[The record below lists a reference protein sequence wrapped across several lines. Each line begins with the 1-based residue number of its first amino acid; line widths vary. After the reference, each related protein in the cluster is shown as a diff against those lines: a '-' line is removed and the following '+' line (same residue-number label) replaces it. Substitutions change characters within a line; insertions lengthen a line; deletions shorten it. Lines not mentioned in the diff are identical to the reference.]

1 MGNKMNKT
9 LTHLPMFAALA
20 VLSFSGQSL
29 AQSFDTSS
37 IKVED
42 SLAARLPEKIKASGV
57 LTIGSD
63 TAYAPWEFLSEKD
76 GQTPE
81 GIDVDIANAIG
92 RKLGVKIDF
101 QTSAFEAILPAL
113 GSKFDI
119 GVSAFSVTNERM
131 KAVNFVS
138 YADTGSMWAVK
149 AGNPAKFD
157 PADLC
162 GRKIAIQSGS
172 YHEKAVIAENEL
184 CKSAGKAEI
193 DILPFSKQPEALTRV
208 AAGGADATVSGEAGI
223 GYAAKQSNGAFE
235 IMKPAGG
242 ALSKHGPNG
251 IAVAKSDMALT
262 QLIAD
267 TINSLIA
274 DGTYKALLDTWG
286 VGSVIVDQARVNPEV
301 KI

>member
-1 MGNKMNKT
+1 
-9 LTHLPMFAALA
+9 MFNSVFRIPLIAVVAIGAATS
-20 VLSFSGQSL
+20 VS
-29 AQSFDTSS
+29 AQSFDTSN
-37 IKVED
+37 IKVEEA
-42 SLAARLPEKIKASGV
+42 LASRLPPKIKAAG
-57 LTIGSD
+57 LITIGSD

-92 RKLGVKIDF
+92 KRLGVKIDF

-113 GSKFDI
+113 GTKFDI
-119 GVSAFSVTNERM
+119 GVSAFSVTTERM

-149 AGNPAKFD
+149 AGNPTKFD
-157 PADLC
+157 PADPC
-162 GRKIAIQSGS
+162 GRKVAIQSGS
-172 YHEKAVIAENEL
+172 YHERAVNQENER
-184 CKSAGKAEI
+184 CKTEGKAAIE
-193 DILPFSKQPEALTRV
+193 ILPFSKQPEALTRV

-223 GYAAKQSNGAFE
+223 GYAVKQSRGAFDTL
-235 IMKPAGG
+235 KPTTGPLA
-242 ALSKHGPNG
+242 KHGPNG
-251 IAVAKSDMALT
+251 IAVAKSDMELT

-274 DGTYKALLDTWG
+274 DGTYKSLLDTWG
-286 VGSVIVDQARVNPEV
+286 VGSVIVEKALVNPEV

>member
-1 MGNKMNKT
+1 MIKI
-9 LTHLPMFAALA
+9 LTHVSIVTAFALTAL
-20 VLSFSGQSL
+20 SGQSF
-29 AQSFDTSS
+29 AQSFDASA
-37 IKVED
+37 IKVEEV
-42 SLAARLPEKIKASGV
+42 LASRLPEKIKAAGV

-92 RKLGVKIDF
+92 KKLGVKIDF

-113 GSKFDI
+113 GTKFDI
-119 GVSAFSVTNERM
+119 GVSAFSITNERM

-149 AGNPAKFD
+149 AGNPTKFD
-157 PADLC
+157 PADIC

-172 YHEKAVIAENEL
+172 YHEKAVIAENDL
-184 CKSAGKAEI
+184 CKQAGKAEI
-193 DILPFSKQPEALTRV
+193 EILPFSKQPEALTRV

-223 GYAAKQSNGAFE
+223 GYAAKQSSGAFE
-235 IMKPAGG
+235 TLKPAGG

-251 IAVAKSDMALT
+251 IAVAKADMELT

-286 VGSVIVDQARVNPEV
+286 VGSVIVDKALVNPEV

>member
-1 MGNKMNKT
+1 MFKT
-9 LTHLPMFAALA
+9 LAFLPMIAAIALTA
-20 VLSFSGQSL
+20 SGNAAT

-37 IKVED
+37 IKTDEA
-42 SLAARLPEKIKASGV
+42 LAARVPEKIKSAGV

-92 RKLGVKIDF
+92 KKLGVRIDF

-113 GSKFDI
+113 GTKFDL
-119 GVSAFSVTNERM
+119 GVSAFSITNERM

-149 AGNPAKFD
+149 AGNPTKFD
-157 PADLC
+157 PSDLC

-172 YHEKAVIAENEL
+172 YHEKAVIEENDL

-193 DILPFSKQPEALTRV
+193 EILPFSKQPEALTRV

-223 GYAAKQSNGAFE
+223 GYAAKQSSGAFE
-235 IMKPAGG
+235 TLKPGDG
-242 ALSKHGPNG
+242 VLSKHGPNG

-262 QLIAD
+262 ELVAD

-286 VGSVIVDQARVNPEV
+286 VGSVIVEKAMVNPEV

>member
-1 MGNKMNKT
+1 MFKT
-9 LTHLPMFAALA
+9 LAFLPMIAAITLTA
-20 VLSFSGQSL
+20 SGGATM
-29 AQSFDTSS
+29 AQSFDTST
-37 IKVED
+37 IKVDEA
-42 SLAARLPEKIKASGV
+42 LAARLPEKIKSGGV

-92 RKLGVKIDF
+92 KKLGVKIDF

-113 GSKFDI
+113 GTKFDL

-149 AGNPAKFD
+149 AGNPTKFD
-157 PADLC
+157 PSDLC
-162 GRKIAIQSGS
+162 GRKVAIQSGS
-172 YHEKAVIAENEL
+172 YHEKAVVAESDI

-193 DILPFSKQPEALTRV
+193 EILPFSKQPEALTRV

-223 GYAAKQSNGAFE
+223 GYAAKQSGGAFE
-235 IMKPAGG
+235 TLLPTGG

-251 IAVAKSDMALT
+251 IAVAKSDLALT
-262 QLIAD
+262 ELVAD
-267 TINSLIA
+267 AINSLIA
-274 DGTYKALLDTWG
+274 DGSYKALLDTWG
-286 VGSVIVDQARVNPEV
+286 VGSVIVEKAMVNPEV